1 VVRREDAAVEVRQ
14 LGADRV
20 VVDGHDLK
28 GRVAEAL
35 SGVKLRL
42 LFEGTGDPGQVAEL
56 VAALEDGGTV
66 ICFAAATGQAP
77 ALPLPDL
84 IYRGIVLRGFFILN
98 WIRDTPR
105 ERLDRVY
112 GEVLELVQQGAIRAA
127 VQGTYP
133 LEQYQTALRHAQEQ
147 GHSGKVLFLPNGAPA
162 SIEQSHSSRLLHLHT
177 AVK

>member
-1 VVRREDAAVEVRQ
+1 
-14 LGADRV
+14 
-20 VVDGHDLK
+20 
-28 GRVAEAL
+28 
-35 SGVKLRL
+35 
-42 LFEGTGDPGQVAEL
+42 VAEL

-84 IYRGIVLRGFFILN
+84 IHRGIVLRGFFILN